1 MNDLAKYIDF
11 GQGVANPGYIWNIK
25 EVMRR
30 ADAGEKLTIGFIG
43 GSITQGSLSSTPQK
57 CYAYLVYKWW
67 VDTFPEAEF
76 KYVNAG
82 IGGTTSQFG
91 VARAEDDL
99 LAAKPDFVIAEFSV
113 NDESTE
119 HFEETYEGLV
129 RKILSS
135 EFHPALM
142 LVHNVCY
149 NNGASAELVHSR
161 IARHY
166 NLPSVSMQS
175 TLYKALLN
183 CRFDNRRITPDDLH
197 PNDCGHELVSMVITK
212 RLEEIKNTV
221 KAEYET
227 AKTADKFFN
236 SASMTS
242 KSAQPDALPA
252 PLTANAY
259 EDSVRYR
266 NDNST
271 PVLDGFTAD
280 TSEQRDITDCFKKG
294 FTASKK
300 GAGITFKVSGSCIAV
315 QFRKTIN
322 KPAPIATAIID
333 ADESNAVK
341 LDANFDETWGDKLE
355 LYTLLEHGENK
366 EHTVQI
372 KITEA
377 GDADVSEFYLVSVIA
392 SGKR

>member
-30 ADAGEKLTIGFIG
+30 AEAGEKLTIGFIG

-212 RLEEIKNTV
+212 RLEQIKNTV

-266 NDNST
+266 NDNSV

-322 KPAPIATAIID
+322 KPAPIAAAIID
-333 ADESNAVK
+333 GDESNAVK

>member
-30 ADAGEKLTIGFIG
+30 AEAGEKLTIGFIG

-212 RLEEIKNTV
+212 RLEQIKNTV
-221 KAEYET
+221 KAEYEM
-227 AKTADKFFN
+227 AKTANKFLN
-236 SASMTS
+236 SASLTN
-242 KSAQPDALPA
+242 KSNQSGTLPA
-252 PLTANAY
+252 PLTVNAY

-266 NDNST
+266 NDNSV

-294 FTASKK
+294 FTASKE

-315 QFRKTIN
+315 QFRKTIH
-322 KPAPIATAIID
+322 KPAPIAVAIVD
-333 ADESNAVK
+333 GDEEKAVK

-377 GDADVSEFYLVSVIA
+377 GDADMSEFYLVSVIA

>member
-11 GQGVANPGYIWNIK
+11 KQGVANAGYIWNIK
-25 EVMRR
+25 DVMKR
-30 ADAGEKLTIGFIG
+30 AEAGEKLTIGFIG

-57 CYAYLVYKWW
+57 CYAYLVYEWW
-67 VDTFPEAEF
+67 VNTFPDAQFE
-76 KYVNAG
+76 YVNAG

-99 LAAKPDFVIAEFSV
+99 LAAKPDFVIVEFSV

-129 RKILSS
+129 RRILSAES
-135 EFHPALM
+135 RPALM

-183 CRFDNRRITPDDLH
+183 CKFDNRRITPDDLH

-212 RLEEIKNTV
+212 RLEQIKNTV

-227 AKTADKFFN
+227 AR
-236 SASMTS
+236 SANE
-242 KSAQPDALPA
+242 SANAASCGKGQPLPA

-266 NDNST
+266 NDNSN
-271 PVLDGFTAD
+271 PVLDGFMAD

-294 FTASKK
+294 FTASEK
-300 GAGITFKVSGSCIAV
+300 GASITFKVSGSCIAV
-315 QFRKTIN
+315 QFRKTIH
-322 KPAPIATAIID
+322 KPAPIAVAVID
-333 ADESNAVK
+333 GDEENAVK

-377 GDADVSEFYLVSVIA
+377 GDEDVSEFYLVSVIA
-392 SGKR
+392 SGRR